1 MLEVLVVKIKKQMA
15 GWKSV
20 LLSNGENLILIKYVL
35 LSMPI
40 HSLSVLS
47 TPKTVLQVVL
57 RLFSEFFWGEANGKA
72 EICGWHGLK
81 LVNQWLWVWVYI
93 T

>member
-20 LLSNGENLILIKYVL
+20 LLPNGENLILIKYVL

-40 HSLSVLS
+40 HSFSVLR
-47 TPKTVLQVVL
+47 PL
-57 RLFSEFFWGEANGKA
+57 RQFASGFCDFFLSFSGERLMGR
-72 EICGWHGLK
+72 LK
-81 LVNQWLWVWVYI
+81 YVGGMG
-93 T
+93 